1 MKWFKHDTDTSSDPK
16 IKLLRKKFGIAGV
29 GTYFEI
35 NRLIAQNVDDNVDD
49 WGYLPKE
56 YTDHYELLAE
66 EIGVEDVQLL
76 YSICTYSTEIGLLYQ
91 HDGRLLNPKVL
102 LRADRYTE
110 QKAKE
115 NSLKLDEYV
124 QKLYRLCTETTP
136 RREEKRIEKNRI
148 DIKATSNV
156 AEIKE
161 DSSTNYLLGLFKD
174 VNPNYEKL
182 FSNKTQRKAI
192 EGMAKRLGADKV
204 ERTILALKELIVR
217 PYAPVITT
225 PLQLEQKMG
234 DLIAFANKEK
244 FNIEERRVKD
254 ERYKTINA
262 SNL

>member
-35 NRLIAQNVDDNVDD
+35 NRLIAQNVEDNVSD
-49 WGYLPKE
+49 WGYLQKE

-66 EIGVEDVQLL
+66 EIGVEDVQTLR
-76 YSICTYSTEIGLLYQ
+76 SICTYSTEIGLLYQ
-91 HDGRLLNPKVL
+91 YDGRLLNPKVL

-115 NSLKLDEYV
+115 NSLNLTTYV

-136 RREEKRIEKNRI
+136 RIEENRIEENRI
-148 DIKATSNV
+148 DIATSSV
-156 AEIKE
+156 AEIEKT
-161 DSSTNYLLGLFKD
+161 STNRLLGLFKD
-174 VNPNYEKL
+174 VNPNYQKL
-182 FSNKTQRKAI
+182 YSNKTQRKAL
-192 EGMAKRLGADKV
+192 EDMVKRFGEEKL
-204 ERTILALKELIVR
+204 ERTIIALKELINR

-234 DLIAFANKEK
+234 DLIAFANKEQK
-244 FNIEERRVKD
+244 QTSGKVAIQV
-254 ERYKTINA
+254 
-262 SNL
+262 